1 MKIKTDFVT
10 NSSSSSFV
18 VWGVSIEDLPL
29 PDEILLEMYN
39 TKLKELKEYK
49 DEDSDYDE
57 LSELET
63 DEEKI
68 EWAKDQDF
76 YDTIELLLEEKES
89 IFAWCTTE
97 GINSIGISP
106 DTMIE
111 KYPDLPLG
119 KIREQIANIFNET
132 FETKFTEKD
141 IDYIE
146 EVDYEG

>member
-18 VWGVSIEDLPL
+18 VWGVSIEDIPI
-29 PDEILLEMYN
+29 PDGVLLEMYN
-39 TKLKELKEYK
+39 SKLEELKEDGDRYG
-49 DEDSDYDE
+49 YNE

-68 EWAKDQDF
+68 EWAQDQDLYETVEILMRGKDALF
-76 YDTIELLLEEKES
+76 S
-89 IFAWCTTE
+89 WCTTE

-106 DTMIE
+106 DTMVKE
-111 KYPDLPLG
+111 YPDLPLG
-119 KIREQIANIFNET
+119 KVRERVASDFNSVFKTEL
-132 FETKFTEKD
+132 TEKD
-141 IDYIE
+141 IEYIE

>member
-18 VWGVSIEDLPL
+18 VWGVSIEDIPI
-29 PDEILLEMYN
+29 PDEVLLEMYN
-39 TKLKELKEYK
+39 SKLKEFKEDGDKYG
-49 DEDSDYDE
+49 YNE

-68 EWAKDQDF
+68 EWAQDQDL
-76 YDTIELLLEEKES
+76 YDTMDILMEGKDNLFTWS
-89 IFAWCTTE
+89 TTD
-97 GINSIGISP
+97 GLNSIGITP
-106 DTMIE
+106 TTMAR
-111 KYPDLPLG
+111 KYPELPLG
-119 KIREQIANIFNET
+119 KIKEQVASSLNDVFK
-132 FETKFTEKD
+132 TKFTEKD

>member
-18 VWGVSIEDLPL
+18 VWGVSIDDIPIPNEV
-29 PDEILLEMYN
+29 LLEMYN
-39 TKLKELKEYK
+39 SKLKEYK
-49 DEDSDYDE
+49 EDGDEYGYNE

-68 EWAKDQDF
+68 EWAQDQDL
-76 YDTIELLLEEKES
+76 YDTMEILMGDGDGLFS
-89 IFAWCTTE
+89 YCTSE
-97 GINSIGISP
+97 GINSIGITP

-111 KYPDLPLG
+111 KYPELPLK
-119 KIREQIANIFNET
+119 KIREQVATELNGVFG
-132 FETKFTEKD
+132 TKLTEKD